1 MIPYRHTLAVV
12 RATHSGVGAPAL
24 DAEGVD
30 LGVPTGTER
39 VSATFLGFIQPKS
52 ARERAATTGEGA
64 NVGQF
69 RIYLPVRDLGP
80 DDILRKTGSPETDLN
95 GDYRV
100 LFVGNA
106 AGMGHHLEV
115 DADRLVATATA
126 NP

>member
-12 RATHSGVGAPAL
+12 RQNHSGSL
-24 DAEGVD
+24 DAEGAD
-30 LGVPTGTER
+30 LGVPTGAER
-39 VSATFLGFIQPKS
+39 VSDPFVGLIQPKS
-52 ARERAATTGEGA
+52 ARERAATTGEGS
-64 NVGQF
+64 NVGTF
-69 RIYLPVRDLGP
+69 RIYVPVRDLGP
-80 DDILRKTGSPETDLN
+80 DDILRKSGSPEPDLN

-115 DADRLVATATA
+115 DADRLVPTSTA